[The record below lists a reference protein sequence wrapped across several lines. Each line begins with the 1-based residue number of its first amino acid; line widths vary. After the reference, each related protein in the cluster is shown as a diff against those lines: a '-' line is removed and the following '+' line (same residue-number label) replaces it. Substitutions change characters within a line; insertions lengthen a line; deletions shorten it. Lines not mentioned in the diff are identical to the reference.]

1 MSGAGCVE
9 GVTKPGGD
17 GSGDRLGFIRCSIWD
32 GNGTEKA
39 RDSRWLGGETWS
51 NGFCSMLSRLVGVVK
66 SDSSDSSPCP
76 FLPAPVLHR
85 LVLNFSNPV
94 FDSVSVS
101 CSEGTESASEEL
113 REA

>member
-1 MSGAGCVE
+1 MSGAGCTV
-9 GVTKPGGD
+9 GVVKPGDD
-17 GSGDRLGFIRCSIWD
+17 GSDDRLGFFRWPIWD

-39 RDSRWLGGETWS
+39 RDSRWRGGEAWS
-51 NGFCSMLSRLVGVVK
+51 NGLCSRLSRLVGVVK

-94 FDSVSVS
+94 FASVSGS
-101 CSEGTESASEEL
+101 CSEGTESASDEL